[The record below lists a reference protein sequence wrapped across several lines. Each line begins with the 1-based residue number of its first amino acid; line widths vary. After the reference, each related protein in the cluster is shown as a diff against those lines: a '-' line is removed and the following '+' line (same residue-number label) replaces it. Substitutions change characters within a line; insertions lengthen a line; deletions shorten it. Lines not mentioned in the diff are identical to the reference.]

1 MNLISDEAFEAVQEV
16 AKNNAKVMMSSEGK
30 PKMKLDELS
39 FEAYM
44 RWMDSQ
50 GYRTGYSYRVPE
62 LFTSQSKKFPESMV
76 PPHTTSERMNPYQ
89 TLYEMKGPSM
99 SRGNTHRN
107 RFKWLNNPVQ
117 ATQYKKEFV
126 EKQKPQIQVC
136 LSSKFLNNFFID
148 NFSTF

>member
-1 MNLISDEAFEAVQEV
+1 MTLISDEAFEAVQEI
-16 AKNNAKVMMSSEGK
+16 ARNNAKVMMSSDGK
-30 PKMKLDELS
+30 PKMKLDELN
-39 FEAYM
+39 FEAHM

-50 GYRTGYSYRVPE
+50 GYRTGYVYKIPD

-76 PPHTTSERMNPYQ
+76 PPLASTDRMNPYQ

-117 ATQYKKEFV
+117 GTQYKKEFV
-126 EKQKPQIQVC
+126 EKQKPEMQV
-136 LSSKFLNNFFID
+136 
-148 NFSTF
+148 